1 MDCRSFEER
10 LDVLVAGILPPREQQ
25 AAEEHLSACVRCRRL
40 LSMVRGDEEGQA
52 HQADQ
57 DLLLAILHKTSG
69 APCGEAALL
78 LCDWVDGHLEQD
90 DWEIISLHIDH
101 CPNCGSLAAS
111 LQELKEVLPEMAE
124 IEPDESLA
132 GRILQATISRP
143 RVSRHDRRHFDGR
156 EWWHRMLRRP
166 RFAWEAAYVGALLI
180 LLALGN
186 PAHLPLDTPRMT
198 TVPRLLM
205 QSGDQIVQETATA
218 LAKSGKT
225 AKNSIQDLRLRTHNL
240 LEAAAE
246 YQDQTASALR
256 RKTTS
261 ILDELRR
268 SLLKGNRKEQRQD
281 LR

>member
-10 LDVLVAGILPPREQQ
+10 LDVFVAGLLPPKEQN
-25 AAEEHLSACVRCRRL
+25 AAEEHLSACARCRRL
-40 LSMVRGDEEGQA
+40 LNIVRGDEEGPA
-52 HQADQ
+52 PLVDP
-57 DLLLAILHKTSG
+57 DLLLSILHKTSG
-69 APCGEAALL
+69 AACSNAALL
-78 LCDWVDGHLEQD
+78 LCDWVDGRLAQD
-90 DWEIISLHIDH
+90 DGEIISLHIDH
-101 CPNCGSLAAS
+101 CPNCRSLAAS

-124 IEPDESLA
+124 IEPDELLT

-143 RVSRHDRRHFDGR
+143 RASRLDRLHFDIRG
-156 EWWHRMLRRP
+156 WWHRTLRRP

-186 PAHLPLDTPRMT
+186 PAQIPLDTPKVT
-198 TVPRLLM
+198 AVPRLLM

-256 RKTTS
+256 RKATS
-261 ILDELRR
+261 ILDDLRR